1 MSKNIC
7 TFLEL
12 AINFAHWKCYLLTW
26 IQLLYVKIGIHIGLH
41 MIDDELLNNGQ
52 SSPPPPAPNGENST
66 EIFQPTITQSIQFQD
81 ASWNPFCTPNIQQQD
96 THQQL
101 SSMNPFAADLMKQE
115 V

>member
-1 MSKNIC
+1 
-7 TFLEL
+7 
-12 AINFAHWKCYLLTW
+12 
-26 IQLLYVKIGIHIGLH
+26 

-66 EIFQPTITQSIQFQD
+66 DIFQPIITQSIQYQD
-81 ASWNPFCTPNIQQQD
+81 ASWNPFCTPNLQQQQQ
-96 THQQL
+96 THQQH